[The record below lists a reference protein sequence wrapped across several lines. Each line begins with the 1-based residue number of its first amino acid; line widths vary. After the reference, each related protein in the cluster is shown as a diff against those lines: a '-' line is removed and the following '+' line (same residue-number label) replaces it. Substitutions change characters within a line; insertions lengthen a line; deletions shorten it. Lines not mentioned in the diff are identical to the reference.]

1 MFNLPLDSIAERTN
15 LSVQRDASL
24 MELIALMEANQKGV
38 VVILDGTRPVGVV
51 TERDIVELLYH
62 GANLTGKAASISSKN
77 VISTMGSR
85 TIGYALNL
93 MLENGIR
100 RIVVTDSSGAFVG
113 VITQQDL
120 LSYLEE
126 DFYRSTIKVKHI
138 LEKLGYLISV
148 GPEASL
154 QDVLRTMVIHRI
166 SAVVVV
172 SNGKA
177 EGIITEKDI
186 LKIASRQSSLQNSVS
201 GHMSSP
207 VSTAP
212 LTMSLV
218 DIVRI
223 MNDRAIRRIVIVN
236 DEGHAIN
243 IVTIRDVLK
252 NLEGDYSKF
261 LERKLK
267 NAKDVL
273 NMLPE
278 ILIEVTDM
286 DSEQL
291 IIWANEKAISRF
303 GRDILDKP
311 VTEFIS
317 RETWENINSSLKNHS
332 KRENIKLKKDN
343 SIYELSGCF
352 IQTEG
357 KIEHGRFQLI
367 MRDITEEV
375 LLSTADPLTAIYNRR
390 FINEFLMKEIEKSS
404 RHGRKFSIVMCDLD
418 NFKQIND
425 IHGHLAGDIVLKSV
439 ADIIISSIRICDVAG
454 RYGGDE
460 FVIIL
465 PETPGE
471 GAAVVMDKL
480 RQQIGSAVILSSSG
494 APIGITASFGIA
506 VFPDNGTSPD
516 DLLIASDSGLYR
528 AKSLGKNRVAS

>member
-311 VTEFIS
+311 VTEFIP

-404 RHGRKFSIVMCDLD
+404 RRGRKFSIVMCDLD